1 MFCRNC
7 GTANPDSGQ
16 FCSKCGQPLSS
27 GAGARTAPG
36 PVPVP
41 GSSFRTPPPVSGD
54 APTSGKAIASL
65 VCGIFTFFLPASIAA
80 IILGHMS
87 LSEIRKSAGRIGG
100 QGIAIT
106 GLVLGYLGVVIIPFI
121 LIVAA
126 VAIPNLLRAR
136 MAANEASA
144 VGSLRTINIAA
155 VQYASGYENGY
166 PSSFQVFGYGET
178 IVGNCNHAGL
188 IDRRLAGG
196 QHSGYIFTYTPQ
208 FPNDASGPVVSP
220 KAAAKGCTSGGASG
234 YTVTA
239 DPTQSG
245 TTGVRSFFTDQT
257 GVIRF
262 STNGEPA
269 TADSSPLQ

>member
-1 MFCRNC
+1 M
-7 GTANPDSGQ
+7 ANPDAGQ
-16 FCSKCGQPLSS
+16 YCSKCGQPLPASTRAVS
-27 GAGARTAPG
+27 GPAP
-36 PVPVP
+36 VA
-41 GSSFRTPPPVSGD
+41 GSSSPISPPVAGHP
-54 APTSGKAIASL
+54 PTSGKAIASL

-80 IILGHMS
+80 IILGHIS

-106 GLVLGYLGVVIIPFI
+106 GLVLGYLGIVIIPFI

-126 VAIPNLLRAR
+126 IAIPNLLRAR

-155 VQYASGYENGY
+155 VQYAAGYENGF
-166 PSSFQVFGYGET
+166 PSSFEVFGRGERL
-178 IVGNCNHAGL
+178 VGDCNHAGL
-188 IDRRLAGG
+188 IDRWLAAG
-196 QHSGYIFTYTPQ
+196 QKSGYIFTYTPQ

-220 KAAAKGCTSGGASG
+220 KAAAKGCTAGGASG

-239 DPTQSG
+239 DPVQRN
-245 TTGVRSFFTDQT
+245 TTGMRSFFTDQT

-262 STNGEPA
+262 SRDGESA
-269 TADSSPLQ
+269 TADSPPLQ